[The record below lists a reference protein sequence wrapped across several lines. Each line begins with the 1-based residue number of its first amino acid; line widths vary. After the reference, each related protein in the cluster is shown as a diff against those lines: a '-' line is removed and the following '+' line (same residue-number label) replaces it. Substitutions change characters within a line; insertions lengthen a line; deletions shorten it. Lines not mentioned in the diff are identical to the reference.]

1 MFKILTSTINL
12 PYAEWLEYRRSGI
25 GGSDASVVCEIN
37 QYKSAVELWMEKT
50 GMLQNQEAGEA
61 AYWGTQL
68 EPLVRNEFT
77 KRTGLEVTPVNQILQ
92 SNKHSFMLAN
102 LDGTVESPS
111 HGTCIFEAKTTGAFR
126 GGAWDNGNIPDEYM
140 LQVQHYM
147 AVTGYAGAY
156 IAVLIGGN
164 SFKWLFIERDDE
176 LISFIIQLESD
187 FWGCV
192 RLNTPPSLDGSD
204 ASAKFLRQRFPDSI
218 PLSKIE
224 LPPTALSLIKKYDT
238 ASSKVEEYATQKQEA
253 ENRLKE
259 MLGENEAGVIGD
271 RVITWK
277 SFTQERLDTKT
288 LKVEHPTLFKK
299 YANKTSGRRFTIKK
313 VT

>member
-1 MFKILTSTINL
+1 MFKILTSTIDL
-12 PYAEWLEYRRSGI
+12 SYAEWLEYRRSGI
-25 GGSDASVVCEIN
+25 GGSDASVVCGIN

-68 EPLVRNEFT
+68 EPLVRNKFT

-92 SNKHSFMLAN
+92 SNEHSFMLAN
-102 LDGTVESPS
+102 LDGTVESPT
-111 HGTCIFEAKTTGAFR
+111 HGKCIFEAKTTGAFR
-126 GGAWDNGNIPDEYM
+126 SGAWDNGNIPDEYM

-164 SFKWLFIERDDE
+164 NFKWLFIERDDE

-204 ASAKFLRQRFPDSI
+204 ASAKFLSQRFPDSI

-224 LPPTALSLIKKYDT
+224 LPPTALSLIKKYDI
-238 ASSKVEEYATQKQEA
+238 ASSKVEEYSTQKQEA

-288 LKVEHPTLFKK
+288 LKVEHPTLFNK
-299 YANKTSGRRFTIKK
+299 YANKVSGRRFTIKK
-313 VT
+313 AT